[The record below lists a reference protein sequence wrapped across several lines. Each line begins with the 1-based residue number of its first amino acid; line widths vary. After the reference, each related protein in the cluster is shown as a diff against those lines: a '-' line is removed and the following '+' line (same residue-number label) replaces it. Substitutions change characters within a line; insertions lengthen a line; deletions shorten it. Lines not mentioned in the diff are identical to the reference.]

1 MSIYSKVMVGFIAL
15 AALVFYY
22 AAARAMKERSKWWAE
37 YNRQQLALEGVKK
50 QIAELEGATA
60 AADTQVKSVR
70 QLRHELAKLMVGRG
84 RVWSGCDPAQPDA
97 NTGEVRVTIPV
108 QAAVAAEPAADGGFP
123 AEPPADA
130 APAPAAPAGPAA
142 PLELVENQVLY
153 VFDER
158 PLPDGGYL
166 GEFRVASVAER
177 QVALAPVGKLSPTE
191 MERLTKAESGTWAL
205 HDVMPSDN
213 PAVFAAATP
222 ELTEERLNLLPESVR
237 GLYKKDGQPAEP
249 NDPPDRVVDGKYQ
262 RPITDFV
269 ASFHEFRRQRSLNAD
284 LIAADQKDKSY
295 LEKALADSQTTVK
308 YRDAEIK
315 QVKAELAQLER
326 ERNAVVGH
334 RKGLDAKLAK
344 ARKEVARLEEEN
356 RQLAERYVRWQSE
369 LAAELDA
376 AAQAAAPTP

>member
-1 MSIYSKVMVGFIAL
+1 V
-15 AALVFYY
+15 
-22 AAARAMKERSKWWAE
+22 
-37 YNRQQLALEGVKK
+37 
-50 QIAELEGATA
+50 
-60 AADTQVKSVR
+60 
-70 QLRHELAKLMVGRG
+70 
-84 RVWSGCDPAQPDA
+84 
-97 NTGEVRVTIPV
+97 
-108 QAAVAAEPAADGGFP
+108 
-123 AEPPADA
+123 
-130 APAPAAPAGPAA
+130 

-153 VFDER
+153 AFDER
-158 PLPDGGYL
+158 PLPEGGYL

-177 QVALAPVGKLSPTE
+177 QVALAPVGKLSPAE
-191 MERLTKAESGTWAL
+191 MERLTNAIGTWAL

-213 PAVFAAATP
+213 PSVFTGATP
-222 ELTEERLNLLPESVR
+222 ELTEERLAKLPESIR
-237 GLYKKDGQPAEP
+237 GQYKKDGQPSEP

-269 ASFHEFRRQRSLNAD
+269 SSFHEYRRQRSLNAD
-284 LIAADQKDKSY
+284 LVAADQKDKSY
-295 LEKALADSQTTVK
+295 LEQALADTQTTVK
-308 YRDAEIK
+308 FRAAEIK

-334 RKGLDAKLAK
+334 RKGLDAKLVK

>member
-22 AAARAMKERSKWWAE
+22 SAVRAMKERSKWWAE
-37 YNRQQLALEGVKK
+37 YNRQQLALEGVQK
-50 QIAELEGATA
+50 QIAEMEGAVA
-60 AADTQVKSVR
+60 ATDAQVKSVR
-70 QLRHELAKLMVGRG
+70 QLRHELARLMVGRG
-84 RVWSGCDPAQPDA
+84 RVWSGCSAAQPDP

-108 QAAVAAEPAADGGFP
+108 QAAAGAEPAAEGGFP
-123 AEPPADA
+123 AEPPAEG

-158 PLPDGGYL
+158 PLPEGGYL

-177 QVALAPVGKLSPTE
+177 QVALTPVGKLSPAE
-191 MERLTKAESGTWAL
+191 MERLTKAAGTWAL

-213 PAVFAAATP
+213 PSIFAAATP
-222 ELTEERLNLLPESVR
+222 ELTEERLALLPESVR
-237 GLYKKDGQPAEP
+237 GLYKKDGQAAEP

-295 LEKALADSQTTVK
+295 LEQALADSQTTVK

-344 ARKEVARLEEEN
+344 ARKAVARLEEEN

>member
-22 AAARAMKERSKWWAE
+22 SAIRAMKERSKWWAE
-37 YNRQQLALEGVKK
+37 YNRQQLALEGVQKR
-50 QIAELEGATA
+50 IAEMEGAVA
-60 AADTQVKSVR
+60 AADAQVKSVR
-70 QLRHELAKLMVGRG
+70 QLRHELTKLMVGRG
-84 RVWSGCDPAQPDA
+84 RVWSGCSAAQPDA

-108 QAAVAAEPAADGGFP
+108 QAAAGDEPAAEGGFP
-123 AEPPADA
+123 AEPPAEG
-130 APAPAAPAGPAA
+130 APAPAVPAGPAA

-158 PLPDGGYL
+158 PLPEGGYL

-177 QVALAPVGKLSPTE
+177 QVALAPTGRLSPAE
-191 MERLTKAESGTWAL
+191 MERLTKATGTWAL

-213 PAVFAAATP
+213 PSIFAAATP
-222 ELTEERLNLLPESVR
+222 ELTEERLALLPESVR

-262 RPITDFV
+262 RTITDFV

-295 LEKALADSQTTVK
+295 LEQALADSQTTVK

-344 ARKEVARLEEEN
+344 ARREVARLEEEN

>member
-22 AAARAMKERSKWWAE
+22 SAIRAMKERSKWWAE
-37 YNRQQLALEGVKK
+37 YNRQQLALEGVQKR
-50 QIAELEGATA
+50 IAEMEGAVA
-60 AADTQVKSVR
+60 AADAQVKSVR
-70 QLRHELAKLMVGRG
+70 QLRHELTKLMVGRG
-84 RVWSGCDPAQPDA
+84 RVWSGCSAAQPDA

-108 QAAVAAEPAADGGFP
+108 QAAAGAEPAAEGGFP
-123 AEPPADA
+123 AEPPAEG
-130 APAPAAPAGPAA
+130 APAPAVPAGPAA

-177 QVALAPVGKLSPTE
+177 QVALAPTGRLSPAE
-191 MERLTKAESGTWAL
+191 MERLTKATGTWAL

-213 PAVFAAATP
+213 PSIFAAATP
-222 ELTEERLNLLPESVR
+222 ELTEERLALLPESVR

-262 RPITDFV
+262 RTITDFV

-295 LEKALADSQTTVK
+295 LEQALADSQTTVK

-344 ARKEVARLEEEN
+344 ARREVARLEEEN